1 LPARFGQQDSS
12 PDTTVPDGGGRVQKS
27 FTGCHFSEG
36 VTLQPEIK
44 VMDEKK
50 MVGIETRFISMLSPD
65 KNNLAK

>member
-1 LPARFGQQDSS
+1 
-12 PDTTVPDGGGRVQKS
+12 VQKS

-36 VTLQPEIK
+36 VPLQPEIK